1 MKKILVAALV
11 VTVCA
16 VVVERAAAAQ
26 VDDAIKGVLGT
37 LDRCFAANDAACVGG
52 LFADDA
58 TYVEP
63 QGDAKVIK
71 GRAQILKVLAPSME
85 AFNKRGGKLTHA
97 LESVRMIDDAHA
109 FIDVT
114 ITVRGPKGSEGEEAA
129 PRGSFRGVGL
139 MVVEGGKWICQDL
152 RSYTI
157 GHTAQAQPAGDAKKD
172 AAPPA
177 AAAGD
182 GKDAAPPA
190 ENAPTPPSKG
200 EPASPTQG

>member
-11 VTVCA
+11 VTACA
-16 VVVERAAAAQ
+16 AMVERVAAAP

-37 LDRCFAANDAACVGG
+37 LDRCFAANDAPCVGG

-85 AFNKRGGKLTHA
+85 AFNKRGGKLTHT
-97 LESVRMIDDAHA
+97 LEHVRMIDDAHA

-114 ITVRGPKGSEGEEAA
+114 ITVRGPKGSEGEEAT
-129 PRGSFRGVGL
+129 PRGAFRGVGL
-139 MVVEGGKWICQDL
+139 MVAEGGKWVCQDL

-157 GHTAQAQPAGDAKKD
+157 GHTAQAAPAGDAKKD
-172 AAPPA
+172 AAGEA
-177 AAAGD
+177 S
-182 GKDAAPPA
+182 KDAAPPPA
-190 ENAPTPPSKG
+190 NAPTPAAKDD
-200 EPASPTQG
+200 PASPTQG